1 MQLKYTKHIEKWKK
15 PKPKRPQTIMAIF
28 CITKSK
34 AQIFGC
40 CWRREVCSQ
49 ITKITAK
56 VIPYTDNVAIESYK
70 NHSFLCLSSFRFCS
84 SFSLPEGGNIG
95 HDTKEIIAYGAKD
108 KRKSARFFVSR
119 SIHLVMIV
127 CMIIITKIGI
137 TAYWRRYEDI
147 STNENVRNV
156 VDMKII
162 GIIMFSFHLSPSY
175 IYRAA

>member
-1 MQLKYTKHIEKWKK
+1 
-15 PKPKRPQTIMAIF
+15 MAVF

-70 NHSFLCLSSFRFCS
+70 NHSFLCLSSFCFCS

-95 HDTKEIIAYGAKD
+95 HDTKEIIAYGAND
-108 KRKSARFFVSR
+108 KRKEGSWEWTDSSSFQFEDWAPGQPSRQRSENCVELYNTDEHQQGWNDLDCEASLNFVCASAYFSGK
-119 SIHLVMIV
+119 SQKL
-127 CMIIITKIGI
+127 
-137 TAYWRRYEDI
+137 
-147 STNENVRNV
+147 TNSNPKV
-156 VDMKII
+156 
-162 GIIMFSFHLSPSY
+162 
-175 IYRAA
+175 